1 MREASPRMLKVNS
14 TLREVLAEE
23 VERMSDDRLE
33 MVSITAVD
41 TSPNLRSAVVY
52 VDVLGADAQEAAL
65 IALGKA
71 SLRLQKAIGRQVR
84 MKYTPTLE
92 FEIDPG
98 VLDGNRIETI
108 LRSLREEESED
119 EGSTRRS

>member
-98 VLDGNRIETI
+98 VLGGNRIETI

-119 EGSTRRS
+119 E